1 MEALRVPL
9 TKCESIRVKEAVCC
23 QIQRRVN
30 IMKQKH
36 KKQKEEADYEEYAF
50 YTEPEYYDYQENE
63 DFYNYEYT
71 EYKDTEEDYDMIFD
85 KVTVYSHVNAPGGR

>member
-9 TKCESIRVKEAVCC
+9 TKCESKRVKEAVCC
-23 QIQRRVN
+23 QIQSDIN
-30 IMKQKH
+30 KMKQKH
-36 KKQKEEADYEEYAF
+36 KKQEEADYEEYAF

>member
-1 MEALRVPL
+1 MDASRPSANCASRCSL
-9 TKCESIRVKEAVCC
+9 TV
-23 QIQRRVN
+23 
-30 IMKQKH
+30 
-36 KKQKEEADYEEYAF
+36 
-50 YTEPEYYDYQENE
+50 PEYYDYQENE

>member
-9 TKCESIRVKEAVCC
+9 TKCKSKRANEAVCC
-23 QIQRRVN
+23 KIQSN
-30 IMKQKH
+30 IKIMKQKH

-50 YTEPEYYDYQENE
+50 YTVPEYYDYQENE

-71 EYKDTEEDYDMIFD
+71 VYKDSEEDYDMIFD